1 MVILTTNPDNAAGV
15 RILLVDN
22 EADNT
27 LVLSMCLEDE
37 GYKVDAFNDPM
48 LALSNFMPNYYSLV
62 ILDINMPQMNGY
74 DLYKEIRKLDKNVKA
89 CFMTASELYN
99 TLKMPP
105 DEILRHTK
113 YFISKPIDL
122 DELVKEIKNV
132 LD

>member
-1 MVILTTNPDNAAGV
+1 MVKLTANLDSTAGV

-37 GYKVDAFNDPM
+37 GYKVDAFNDPK
-48 LALSNFMPNYYSLV
+48 LALSNFKSNYYSLV
-62 ILDINMPQMNGY
+62 LLDINMPQMNGY
-74 DLYKEIRKLDKNVKA
+74 DLYKEIRKLDNNVKA

-105 DEILRHTK
+105 DEILRDTK
-113 YFISKPIDL
+113 CFISKPIDL

>member
-1 MVILTTNPDNAAGV
+1 MVILRSNLENTACV

-27 LVLSMCLEDE
+27 SVLSMCLEDE
-37 GYKVDAFNDPM
+37 GYKVDTFDDPT
-48 LALSNFMPNYYSLV
+48 LALSSFRPHYYSLV
-62 ILDINMPQMNGY
+62 LLDINMPQMNGY
-74 DLYKEIRKLDKNVKA
+74 DLYNEIRKLDNNVKA
-89 CFMTASELYN
+89 CFITASELYN
-99 TLKMPP
+99 TLKTPP

-122 DELVKEIKNV
+122 DELVKEIKKV

>member
-1 MVILTTNPDNAAGV
+1 MVILTSNLDSTAGT

-37 GYKVDAFNDPM
+37 GYKVDKFNDPTF
-48 LALSNFMPNYYSLV
+48 ALSNFRPNYYSLV

-99 TLKMPP
+99 TLKIPP
-105 DEILRHTK
+105 DEILCHTK
-113 YFISKPIDL
+113 CFISKPIDL

-132 LD
+132 LG